1 MTEEKK
7 LIYIIED
14 DQSLL
19 FALETKL
26 KEVGFETVT
35 ADDGQQ
41 ALDKLKTIQ
50 PNLILL
56 DIKLPRVSGL
66 EILKSIRENEQTKEI
81 PVIIMS
87 QYDDSDIV
95 AQGLTLGAKDYWAKS
110 SYGLNDIVEMVKARV
125 G

>member
-95 AQGLTLGAKDYWAKS
+95 AQGLTLGAKDYLAKS